1 MCEMRKKEMSKD
13 LFLVIDMQNVYT
25 DEGKW
30 CCPATKEAA
39 LNIKRILES
48 KNGEIDVIFTRFLA
62 SSDPQGVWK
71 EYNIENRDV
80 NEDAFSNEMMAAF
93 QSELE
98 EYPLYTKSTYSSLA
112 IPEVKKAAKEAE
124 RVVVSGVVAECCVLS
139 TVMALIDE
147 GIPVVYLTDAVAG
160 IDKDTESAVELI
172 LSGLEPLHVQ
182 RMTAEEYLDI
192 SQEELTK

>member
-1 MCEMRKKEMSKD
+1 MSKD

-39 LNIKRILES
+39 LNIKRILQS
-48 KNGEIDVIFTRFLA
+48 KKEEINVIFTRFLA

-71 EYNIENRDV
+71 EYNIENQDV
-80 NEDAFSNEMMAAF
+80 NEDAFSNEMMAVF

-112 IPEVKKAAKEAE
+112 IPEVQKAVKESR
-124 RVVVSGVVAECCVLS
+124 RVVVAGVVAECCVLS
-139 TVMALIDE
+139 TVMSLIDE

-182 RMTAEEYLDI
+182 RMTVEEYLDT
-192 SQEELTK
+192 SQ

>member
-80 NEDAFSNEMMAAF
+80 NEDAFSNEMMAVF